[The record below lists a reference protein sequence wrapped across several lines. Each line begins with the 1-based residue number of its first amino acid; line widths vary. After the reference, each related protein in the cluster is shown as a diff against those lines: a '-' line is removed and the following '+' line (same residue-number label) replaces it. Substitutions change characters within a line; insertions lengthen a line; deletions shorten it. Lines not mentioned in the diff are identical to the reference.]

1 MPLTPPTPPSPAA
14 RRWGPFKMVAPDHLV
29 ATPAASAPQRGMAKA
44 AHAVKRQ
51 LIGAPL
57 PTSDLAHEHIPKWKA
72 LAVFASDAL
81 SSVAYASEEILL
93 VLMAAGAAAVM
104 WSVPIALAIVALLV
118 MVAYSYRQTILK
130 YPEGG
135 GTYLVTKDNLGT
147 TPALVAG
154 SALMID
160 YVLTVAVS
168 ISSGAAAVTSALPA
182 LAPYTVA
189 IALGAIALV
198 TLANLRGVRESASIF
213 AVPTYV
219 FILSMALLL
228 AVGAWRMAMGL
239 PPVEAVAT
247 VAPPA
252 AEQLGLFVILRAFAS
267 GCSAM
272 TGTEAIA
279 DGVPAFKAPRPVNAV
294 TTLWWMAGIL
304 GVMFLGITVLSAH
317 FGILPHD
324 GETVLS
330 QLARAVVGHGP
341 FYYVIQAATAL
352 VLVLAANTAF
362 ADFPRLASFLAKDR
376 FMPRQ
381 FVFRGDRL
389 GFSVGIMAL
398 GALAAVLV
406 AGFGANVSHLIPLY
420 AVGVF
425 ISFTLSQTSM
435 AKRWWTRREH
445 GWSRGLVINGFGAL
459 VTGVVAAVIMATKF
473 TSGAWAVIVMMPMLV
488 GLLVAIARHYDEV
501 AAQLAVPRSE
511 VRPFPLRASRVLVPV
526 ADLNRASLRTLRYA
540 MGLSK
545 DVTALHV
552 ALSSESAERLRA
564 QWAAH
569 GLDAELVVVESPYRA
584 LVQPVLAYLETIKP
598 EEQPTPVTV
607 VLSEFVPKHFW
618 QFMLHNRLAVRL
630 KLALLFRRN
639 VTVVDVP
646 FHLA

>member
-1 MPLTPPTPPSPAA
+1 MPSSHPPRPNPPRP
-14 RRWGPFKMVAPDHLV
+14 WGPFQLVERGHLV
-29 ATPAASAPQRGMAKA
+29 ATRSASVPQRGVAKA
-44 AHAVKRQ
+44 AHAVKQR
-51 LIGAPL
+51 LIGAAL
-57 PTSDLAHEHIPKWKA
+57 PTSELAHDRIPRWKA

-81 SSVAYASEEILL
+81 SSVAYASEEVLL
-93 VLMAAGAAAVM
+93 VLMAAGAAALT
-104 WSVPIALAIVALLV
+104 WSVPIALAIVALLAV
-118 MVAYSYRQTILK
+118 VAYSYRQTILK

-147 TPALVAG
+147 APALVAG
-154 SALMID
+154 ASLMVD

-168 ISSGAAAVTSALPA
+168 ISSGAAAVTSAMPS

-189 IALGAIALV
+189 VALGAIALV
-198 TLANLRGVRESASIF
+198 TLANLRGIRESASIM

-219 FILSMALLL
+219 FVFSMAALL
-228 AVGAWRMAMGL
+228 AVGAWRALHGL
-239 PPVEAVAT
+239 GPVEAVAS
-247 VAPPA
+247 VAPGA
-252 AEQLGLFVILRAFAS
+252 TEQLTLFLVLRAFAS

-279 DGVPAFKAPRPVNAV
+279 DGVPAFKAPQAANAV
-294 TTLWWMAGIL
+294 STLWWMAGIL
-304 GVMFLGITVLSAH
+304 GTLFLGITLLSTH
-317 FGILPHD
+317 FGILPTE

-330 QLARAVVGHGP
+330 QLTRACVGHGW
-341 FYYVIQAATAL
+341 FYYAVQAATAL

-389 GFSVGIMAL
+389 GFSVGIIAL
-398 GALAAVLV
+398 GVV
-406 AGFGANVSHLIPLY
+406 AGALVLAFHASVSHLIPLY

-435 AKRWWTRREH
+435 ARRWWTRRES
-445 GWSRGLVINGFGAL
+445 GWARGLVINGVGAT

-473 TSGAWAVIVMMPMLV
+473 TAGAWMVIVMLPLMV
-488 GLLVAIARHYDEV
+488 AVLVAIARHYESV
-501 AAQLAVPRSE
+501 AAQLAPEAPE
-511 VRPFPLRASRVLVPV
+511 VMPYALTASRVLVPI

-552 ALSSESAERLRA
+552 ALTPESATALRA

-569 GLDAELVVVESPYRA
+569 GLKAELVVVESPYRA
-584 LVQPVLAYLETIKP
+584 LVQPVLAYLEQLAP
-598 EEQPTPVTV
+598 ESHAAPVTV
-607 VLSEFVPKHFW
+607 VLSELVPRHAW
-618 QFMLHNRLAVRL
+618 QFLLHNRLAFRL
-630 KLALLFRRN
+630 KLALLFRPN
-639 VTVVDVP
+639 VSVIDVP
-646 FHLA
+646 FHLG